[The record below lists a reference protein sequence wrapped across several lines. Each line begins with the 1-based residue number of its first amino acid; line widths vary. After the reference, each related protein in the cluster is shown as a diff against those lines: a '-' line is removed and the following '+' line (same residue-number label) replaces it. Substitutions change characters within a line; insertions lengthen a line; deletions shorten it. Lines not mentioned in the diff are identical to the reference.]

1 MALNVLLTRRFFQS
15 DVEYIKNGVV
25 AGVNIIVPR
34 SFSGADLID
43 AAKDADI
50 FFGPIISK
58 ELCQASKRLKFIQ
71 VPWTGVDNLNFEL
84 IREIGITVCNSHSN
98 AYAVAEH
105 AIALMLDAAKKISY
119 HDHLMRAG
127 NWNRPRPDKSNSV
140 SPFSYRISN
149 SDVGII
155 GFGHIGKLI
164 KDFLQGFK
172 CRFHITDI
180 NISKREEI
188 DDISFYPSKEQLQLL
203 SNSQFV
209 FICVPLTEESR
220 GFFSTAQFDSMKS
233 SAILINTSRGEVVDE
248 YALFNALSTRQIAG
262 AAMDTW
268 YNNPQNPLDVN
279 CKPSLNNSFEIL
291 DNLVLSPHRAAMI
304 EGELPHLDDA
314 IRNINRAAHGLE
326 PINIVNPEKNF

>member
-1 MALNVLLTRRFFQS
+1 
-15 DVEYIKNGVV
+15 
-25 AGVNIIVPR
+25 
-34 SFSGADLID
+34 
-43 AAKDADI
+43 
-50 FFGPIISK
+50 
-58 ELCQASKRLKFIQ
+58 
-71 VPWTGVDNLNFEL
+71 
-84 IREIGITVCNSHSN
+84 
-98 AYAVAEH
+98 
-105 AIALMLDAAKKISY
+105 
-119 HDHLMRAG
+119 MRAG

>member
-105 AIALMLDAAKKISY
+105 AIALMLDAAKKS
-119 HDHLMRAG
+119 
-127 NWNRPRPDKSNSV
+127 
-140 SPFSYRISN
+140 
-149 SDVGII
+149 
-155 GFGHIGKLI
+155 LI
-164 KDFLQGFK
+164 
-172 CRFHITDI
+172 T
-180 NISKREEI
+180 
-188 DDISFYPSKEQLQLL
+188 
-203 SNSQFV
+203 
-209 FICVPLTEESR
+209 T
-220 GFFSTAQFDSMKS
+220 T
-233 SAILINTSRGEVVDE
+233 
-248 YALFNALSTRQIAG
+248 
-262 AAMDTW
+262 
-268 YNNPQNPLDVN
+268 
-279 CKPSLNNSFEIL
+279 
-291 DNLVLSPHRAAMI
+291 
-304 EGELPHLDDA
+304 
-314 IRNINRAAHGLE
+314 
-326 PINIVNPEKNF
+326 